1 MNKHTATCP
10 DGSIVKRN
18 SQHRH
23 YSHVAVIKNVR
34 CNQWIVIGWSST
46 AELARKNVSSKK
58 SDIANLIKNGWYTG
72 IYGNEPECAILEAVI
87 A

>member
-10 DGSIVKRN
+10 DGSTVKRN
-18 SQHRH
+18 SKNRT

-46 AELARKNVSSKK
+46 AELARKNVASKK
-58 SDIANLIKNGWYTG
+58 STIDSYIKNGWYTG
-72 IYGNEPECAILEAVI
+72 IYGDKPEFAVLEAVV